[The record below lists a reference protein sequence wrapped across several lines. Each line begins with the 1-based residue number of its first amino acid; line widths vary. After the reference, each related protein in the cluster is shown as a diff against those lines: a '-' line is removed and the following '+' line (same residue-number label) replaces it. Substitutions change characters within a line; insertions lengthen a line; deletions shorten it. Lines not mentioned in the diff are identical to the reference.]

1 MQDAY
6 ADVNISHVDAK
17 VAAAMCRGGAIT
29 YQVNPLSGISAEWI
43 LQHVVPNMVRY
54 GIHPQVCIVLGTAV
68 LWALF
73 DTVQRE
79 RFPDG
84 LRQDVMRAYEGLGD
98 RNQLAVGENPVLV
111 SDAC

>member
-1 MQDAY
+1 
-6 ADVNISHVDAK
+6 
-17 VAAAMCRGGAIT
+17 
-29 YQVNPLSGISAEWI
+29 
-43 LQHVVPNMVRY
+43 
-54 GIHPQVCIVLGTAV
+54 
-68 LWALF
+68 LF

-111 SDAC
+111 SDSC